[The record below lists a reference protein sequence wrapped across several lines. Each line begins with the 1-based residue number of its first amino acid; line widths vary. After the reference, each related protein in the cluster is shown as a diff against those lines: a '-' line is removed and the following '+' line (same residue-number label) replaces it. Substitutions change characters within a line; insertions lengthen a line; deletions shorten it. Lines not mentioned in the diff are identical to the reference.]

1 MENRLI
7 SNRFPAPV
15 DEVRDRRLS
24 SRGAHQHGNL
34 TSVIPGMAEKL
45 GENVFETIAKS
56 PGVQT
61 LILERSSDCFVRE
74 VPEKVSP

>member
-24 SRGAHQHGNL
+24 SRGTHEHGNL

-56 PGVQT
+56 PGVQA
-61 LILERSSDCFVRE
+61 LVLEGLGNRFVRE
-74 VPEKVSP
+74 LFEKVSP